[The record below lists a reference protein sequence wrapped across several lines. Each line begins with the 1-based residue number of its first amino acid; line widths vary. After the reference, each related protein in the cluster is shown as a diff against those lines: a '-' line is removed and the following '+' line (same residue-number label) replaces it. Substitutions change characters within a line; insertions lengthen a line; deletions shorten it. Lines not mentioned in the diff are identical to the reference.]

1 MLSKVV
7 IIILNYN
14 NWRDTI
20 KCLESVLKVKYSN
33 ITVVLI
39 DNGSLN
45 DSVIKIKDWI
55 KNQLKLKEVERE
67 IFIAEHKI
75 NLIFESEKLI
85 FMSTD
90 TNLGFSGGNNIGIEY
105 SLLHLSNVDYIFL
118 LNNDTVIDHNCIS
131 ICVEISQKSKADIV
145 GALILNENGDKVIF
159 SGARFPAELFW
170 KYKEKIPKDIRIEYW
185 DTDRV
190 EGSGMLISKT
200 LLEVRKKFFK
210 FYFDP
215 TLFLYGEDLELCIS
229 AKKLGFKSVIAKKA
243 IVYHKPGSS
252 SGGQLSPLSVY
263 YGTRNRILLAKKL
276 LPTWQ
281 KLLYFILNITTSLV
295 KIILYMVTGKYLL
308 VKAKIE
314 GIIDG
319 YRGVIGKWSKH
330 EKYIDLIFK
339 N

>member
-1 MLSKVV
+1 MLPKVV

-20 KCLESVLKVKYSN
+20 KCLESVLKVRYSN
-33 ITVVLI
+33 FSVVLI
-39 DNGSLN
+39 DNGSFN

-55 KNQLKLKEVERE
+55 KNRLKLKEVERE
-67 IFIAEHKI
+67 IFVAEHKI
-75 NLIFESEKLI
+75 NLIFESEKLV

-90 TNLGFSGGNNIGIEY
+90 RNLGFSGGNNIGFEY
-105 SLLHLSNVDYIFL
+105 SLFHLSNVDYIFL
-118 LNNDTVIDHNCIS
+118 LNNDTVIDPNCIS
-131 ICVEISQKSKADIV
+131 TCLEIAQKCKADIV

-170 KYKEKIPKDIRIEYW
+170 KYKEKIPKDIGIEYW

-200 LLEVRKKFFK
+200 VLEVRKKNFK

-243 IVYHKPGSS
+243 VIYHKPGSS
-252 SGGQLSPLSVY
+252 AGGQLSPLSVY
-263 YGTRNRILLAKKL
+263 YGTRNRILLAKKF

-281 KLLYFILNITTSLV
+281 KLLYFVLNITASLV
-295 KIILYMVTGKYLL
+295 KIILYKVTGKNLL
-308 VKAKIE
+308 VKAKLD
-314 GIIDG
+314 GLIDG
-319 YRGVIGKWSKH
+319 YKGIMGKWSKH
-330 EKYIDLIFK
+330 EKYIHLIYK